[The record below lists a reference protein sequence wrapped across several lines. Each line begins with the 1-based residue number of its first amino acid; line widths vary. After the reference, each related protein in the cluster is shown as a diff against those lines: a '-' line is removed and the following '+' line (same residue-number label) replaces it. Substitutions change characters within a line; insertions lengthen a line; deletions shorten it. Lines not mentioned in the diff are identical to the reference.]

1 MEETTPL
8 LQEEEGKCCLTLVG
22 ITQFI
27 GGMTAVT
34 LAGTLLFMYILA
46 PYIAVCGWRAFW
58 SWWWYFFIPLGAS
71 PLLYL
76 CTPETYRCCRRPKS
90 VSLCGSV

>member
-1 MEETTPL
+1 MEEATPL
-8 LQEEEGKCCLTLVG
+8 IQEEKKCCLTLVG

-27 GGMTAVT
+27 GG
-34 LAGTLLFMYILA
+34 LAGFTIALTLVFMYILA
-46 PYIAVCGWRAFW
+46 PLIAACGWRSFW

-76 CTPETYRCCRRPKS
+76 CTPETYRRCRRTKS
-90 VSLCGSV
+90 TYGSV